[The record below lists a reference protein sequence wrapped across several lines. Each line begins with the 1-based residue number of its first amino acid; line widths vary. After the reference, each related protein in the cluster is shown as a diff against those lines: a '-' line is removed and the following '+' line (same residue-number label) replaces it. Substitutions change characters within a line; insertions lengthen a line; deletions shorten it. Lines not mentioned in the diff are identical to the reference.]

1 MPKLINQFEQNMNSF
16 LLKEKEDVEGV
27 NLIQNPND
35 EMETMS
41 LVEEVATFQ
50 NEDNFEGNS
59 EFSELRKILNQV
71 KNQTMSKYY
80 FH

>member
-35 EMETMS
+35 KMETMS
-41 LVEEVATFQ
+41 LAEEVATFQ